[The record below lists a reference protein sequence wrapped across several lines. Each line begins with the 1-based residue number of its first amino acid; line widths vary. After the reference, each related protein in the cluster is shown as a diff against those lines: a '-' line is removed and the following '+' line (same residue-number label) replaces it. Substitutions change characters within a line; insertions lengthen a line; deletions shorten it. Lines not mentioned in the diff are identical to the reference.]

1 MGTCSCFRIHGWNE
15 KNVAAAESEMDEYR
29 NILVSHFLSLSVSLC
44 VDQERKNE
52 RTIEKQKKILAT
64 GHSFVN
70 KSLNETKKEKHDK
83 WTKNGGSMLS
93 RAGGTILGPLGV
105 VTFPIWRLPR
115 RLLFLLQMLS
125 YKNDAV
131 ELTISKLMIQI
142 HVL

>member
-52 RTIEKQKKILAT
+52 RTIEKR
-64 GHSFVN
+64 
-70 KSLNETKKEKHDK
+70 
-83 WTKNGGSMLS
+83 TKNGGSMLS

-115 RLLFLLQMLS
+115 RLLFCCKCCHIKMMLW
-125 YKNDAV
+125 N
-131 ELTISKLMIQI
+131 
-142 HVL
+142 